1 MQRLVAVQIHKKG
14 LEVSGKTVPRICVAL
29 ALTFIL
35 LALPAILVATE
46 EMDWPKIAVS
56 RDGTPISYESH
67 GAGSPALV
75 LVHGWSCD
83 ARYWREQIA
92 SFAKRHRVIALDLAG
107 HGHSGSSRTTYSMK
121 SFGEDVRAVM
131 EAEGIGEAI
140 LVGHSMGGS
149 VIVEAA
155 RLLPGR
161 VLGLIG
167 VDTLENIEYPLT
179 EAELD
184 AMVAPLEQD
193 FVPGVRQFVSQMLSV
208 QTDERLREWILS
220 DMAAAPSAVAL
231 SAIREMMG
239 QYITGESARLFD
251 EVRLPVVTVNGDL
264 WPIDYEAN
272 RRHMLSFEAIVIEG
286 ADHFLMMN
294 RPEAFNSA
302 LEEAIGILMDRT
314 GEESNPPA
322 DKAQ

>member
-1 MQRLVAVQIHKKG
+1 MQVISAVHTKRRDD
-14 LEVSGKTVPRICVAL
+14 SGKTGSRICAAL

-35 LALPAILVATE
+35 LALPVILVARET
-46 EMDWPKIAVS
+46 DWPKITVS
-56 RDGTPISYESH
+56 RDGTPISYESY
-67 GAGSPALV
+67 GVGLPALV
-75 LVHGWSCD
+75 LVHGWNCD

-92 SFAKRHRVIALDLAG
+92 SFAERHRVIALDLAG
-107 HGHSGSSRTTYSMK
+107 HGHSGSSRKTYSMK
-121 SFGEDVRAVM
+121 SFGEDVHAVM

-140 LVGHSMGGS
+140 LIGHSMGGS

-155 RLLPGR
+155 RLVPGR

-179 EAELD
+179 EVELD

-208 QTDERLREWILS
+208 QTDEPLREWILS
-220 DMAAAPSAVAL
+220 DMAAAPSVVAL
-231 SAIREMMG
+231 SAIREMMT
-239 QYITGESARLFD
+239 QYITGETARLFD
-251 EVRLPVVTVNGDL
+251 DVRLPVVTVNGDL

-272 RRHMLSFEAIVIEG
+272 RRHMQSFEAIVIEG

-302 LEEAIGILMDRT
+302 LEEAIGILLDRT
-314 GEESNPPA
+314 AEESSAPV

>member
-1 MQRLVAVQIHKKG
+1 MQGVIAVPMKRSDG
-14 LEVSGKTVPRICVAL
+14 SDATAPRIYVAL
-29 ALTFIL
+29 IFTFIML
-35 LALPAILVATE
+35 TMPVILVATE
-46 EMDWPKIAVS
+46 TDWPKIAVS
-56 RDGTPISYESH
+56 RDGTPISYESY

-75 LVHGWSCD
+75 LVHGWNCD
-83 ARYWREQIA
+83 SRYWREQIT
-92 SFAKRHRVIALDLAG
+92 SFTDRYQVITLDLAG
-107 HGHSGSSRTTYSMK
+107 HGHSGSSRKTYSMK
-121 SFGEDVRAVM
+121 SFGEDVHAVIQ
-131 EAEGIGEAI
+131 AEGIGEAI
-140 LVGHSMGGS
+140 LIGHSMGGS

-155 RLLPGR
+155 RLLPGQ

-167 VDTLENIEYPLT
+167 VDTLENIEYPLS

-184 AMVAPLEQD
+184 TMVAPLEQD
-193 FVPGVRQFVSQMLSV
+193 FVPGVRQFVSQMFSV

-220 DMAAAPSAVAL
+220 DMAAAPSTVAL

-239 QYITGESARLFD
+239 QYITGETARLFD

-272 RRHMLSFEAIVIEG
+272 RRHMQSFEAIVIEG

-302 LEEAIGILMDRT
+302 LEKAIGILLDRT
-314 GEESNPPA
+314 AEESSAPV